1 VIRATLALA
10 CIAAC
15 HHDAAAIDPIK
26 RGLTLVQAGS
36 CNDCHTPMA
45 FDAKLGMPVPQM
57 DRMLS
62 GHPANAPDPTTTLAK
77 DDQAVIGP
85 TFTSFA
91 LPFGVA
97 YAANL
102 TPDNETGLGAWTRDM
117 FIGAMRTGHHM
128 GMKGRPILPPMPWAN
143 LAQLSE
149 DDLGAIY
156 AYLRSVPPVSNR
168 VPEPKVPQAVYA
180 ELDKQYALMLGAK

>member
-1 VIRATLALA
+1 MLRTMLLLA

-15 HHDAAAIDPIK
+15 HHDVDSIK
-26 RGLTLVQAGS
+26 RGLVLVQAGS

-62 GHPANAPDPTTTLAK
+62 GHPTAAPDPATTLAK
-77 DDQAVIGP
+77 DDQAAIGP

-102 TPDNETGLGAWTRDM
+102 TPDQDTGIGAWTREM
-117 FIGAMRTGHHM
+117 FIAAMRNGRHQ
-128 GMKGRPILPPMPWAN
+128 GNRNGRPILPPMPWAN
-143 LAQLSE
+143 LAQLSD

-156 AYLRSVPPVSNR
+156 AYLRSIPPVVNR
-168 VPEPKVPQAVYA
+168 VPEPKVAQSVYQ
-180 ELDKQYALMLGAK
+180 ELSKQYAMMLGAK